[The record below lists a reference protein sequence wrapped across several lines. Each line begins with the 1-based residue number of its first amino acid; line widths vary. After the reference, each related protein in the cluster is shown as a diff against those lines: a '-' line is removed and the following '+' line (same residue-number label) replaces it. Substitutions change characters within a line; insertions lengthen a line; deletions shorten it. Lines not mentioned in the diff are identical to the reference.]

1 MIIAR
6 ERIFDRYPV
15 SCGCAGRLH
24 SGTPLPSLLFPR
36 QHAPRDPPTAGA
48 PSRVVALVA
57 LAPSPFVGAFRG
69 LRRLHRATAA
79 AAVAATAPAGAAVA
93 AAAAV
98 ATAAALLFVVGLPHF
113 RRSFGFPTFFQY
125 YYDDDYDDDDD
136 DDDDEDFR
144 HPQNGQFRATATL
157 PSAAPSPPPPM
168 ARWGCFLAPVAA
180 ALSFHQES
188 SE

>member
-15 SCGCAGRLH
+15 DAPGGFT
-24 SGTPLPSLLFPR
+24 GTPLPSLLFPR

-98 ATAAALLFVVGLPHF
+98 ATAAALLFVVGLPHS

-125 YYDDDYDDDDD
+125 YYDDDDDDD
-136 DDDDEDFR
+136 DDDDEEDFP
-144 HPQNGQFRATATL
+144 HTQNGQFRATATL

>member
-15 SCGCAGRLH
+15 DAPGGFT
-24 SGTPLPSLLFPR
+24 GTPLPSLLFPR

-48 PSRVVALVA
+48 PSRVVALVALVA

-93 AAAAV
+93 AAAAAV
-98 ATAAALLFVVGLPHF
+98 ATAAALLFVVGLLIIPVVL
-113 RRSFGFPTFFQY
+113 SADQGFV
-125 YYDDDYDDDDD
+125 
-136 DDDDEDFR
+136 EVV
-144 HPQNGQFRATATL
+144 RALVEEGKADVDKAGT
-157 PSAAPSPPPPM
+157 
-168 ARWGCFLAPVAA
+168 
-180 ALSFHQES
+180 
-188 SE
+188 

>member
-15 SCGCAGRLH
+15 DAPGGFT
-24 SGTPLPSLLFPR
+24 GTPLPSLLFPR

-79 AAVAATAPAGAAVA
+79 AAVAATAPPAAAVA
-93 AAAAV
+93 AAA
-98 ATAAALLFVVGLPHF
+98 AAALLFVVGLLIIPVVL
-113 RRSFGFPTFFQY
+113 SADQGFV
-125 YYDDDYDDDDD
+125 
-136 DDDDEDFR
+136 EVV
-144 HPQNGQFRATATL
+144 RALVEEGKADVDKAET
-157 PSAAPSPPPPM
+157 
-168 ARWGCFLAPVAA
+168 
-180 ALSFHQES
+180 
-188 SE
+188 